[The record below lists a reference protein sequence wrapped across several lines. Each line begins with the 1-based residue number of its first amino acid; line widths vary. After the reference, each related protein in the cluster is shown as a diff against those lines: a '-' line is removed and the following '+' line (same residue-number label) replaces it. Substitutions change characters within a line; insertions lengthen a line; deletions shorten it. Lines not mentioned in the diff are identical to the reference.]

1 MKRIIAIGLLALPF
15 AVLSLPKPAA
25 ALEIFLGTPRYHRHR
40 NVIVEPVVV
49 EPSAVVAPATVIVP
63 AGQAEY
69 QQQVWVQGHWEYTNT
84 GRYWVNS
91 HYEYH

>member
-1 MKRIIAIGLLALPF
+1 MKRIIAVTLLALPF

-25 ALEIFLGTPRYHRHR
+25 ALEIFLGGPRYHRHR

-49 EPSAVVAPATVIVP
+49 EPAVVAPATVVVP
-63 AGQAEY
+63 SGQPGY
-69 QQQVWVQGHWEYTNT
+69 QQKVWVEGHWEYTNS
-84 GRYWVNS
+84 GRYWVNG